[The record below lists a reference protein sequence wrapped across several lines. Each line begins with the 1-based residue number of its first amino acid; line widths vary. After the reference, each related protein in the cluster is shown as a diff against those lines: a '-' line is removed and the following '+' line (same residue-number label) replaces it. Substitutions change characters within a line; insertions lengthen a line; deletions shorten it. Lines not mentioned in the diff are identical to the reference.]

1 MLYKSET
8 NVLTFYS
15 YFKSDKKY
23 IIIKSVFF
31 VVFVEIELS
40 FKNEVFFIYKLFV
53 LGNNCLCC
61 SLNVDIVLI
70 VDPTKM

>member
-8 NVLTFYS
+8 NVLTVYS

-31 VVFVEIELS
+31 VGFVEINS
-40 FKNEVFFIYKLFV
+40 KNEVFFIYKLFV

-70 VDPTKM
+70 VDSTKM